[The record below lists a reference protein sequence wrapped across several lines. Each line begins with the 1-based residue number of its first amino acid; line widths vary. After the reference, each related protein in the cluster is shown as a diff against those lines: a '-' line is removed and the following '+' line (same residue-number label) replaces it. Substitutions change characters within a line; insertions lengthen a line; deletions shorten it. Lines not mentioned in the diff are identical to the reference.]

1 MTEEEKKTLSD
12 LFEAMGK
19 TGAQFQIGQVIGS
32 QTNTYNY
39 YGDKQQEDLKSEDV
53 TPPEQGCTKEEES
66 EEQLYPALR
75 LLCPLVRKAVNE
87 KRSAKYILMPQRAA
101 MEAEVMLP
109 PMDAEW
115 YNRRFGTH
123 LNKMNLSNWLNGTG
137 KSDYDPKEL
146 EPMVTRFIAL
156 K

>member
-1 MTEEEKKTLSD
+1 MATMEEKK
-12 LFEAMGK
+12 
-19 TGAQFQIGQVIGS
+19 V
-32 QTNTYNY
+32 YNY
-39 YGDKQQEDLKSEDV
+39 YNSVHNEHGQVLTQNITISGCVSADVLMQLSRNFFNSEPV
-53 TPPEQGCTKEEES
+53 EVKGEETKEEES

-75 LLCPLVRKAVNE
+75 LLCSLVREAVNE

-109 PMDAEW
+109 PMDAAW

-146 EPMVTRFIAL
+146 EPMVTRFMAL